1 MAAYMIF
8 IRESDIKDPDAM
20 AAYSGSNRDGTAL
33 FKERFGIEPLAVYG
47 ECEVIEG
54 GGGAEG
60 VVLLKFPDMEKARG
74 WYNSPEYQKAIP
86 LRMQAADYRAILF
99 EGL

>member
-8 IRESDIKDPDAM
+8 IRESEIRDPEAM
-20 AAYSGSNRDGTAL
+20 VAYSGSNRDGTAA
-33 FKERFGIEPLAVYG
+33 FKERFAIEPLAVYG
-47 ECEVIEG
+47 ACEAIEG
-54 GGGAEG
+54 KAAEG